1 VEQIPNAA
9 GQVSLFQHGDRS
21 SEIFHPP
28 SAVSKKL
35 HQRLKHSFDANGVFN
50 PGRLYSWL

>member
-1 VEQIPNAA
+1 
-9 GQVSLFQHGDRS
+9 
-21 SEIFHPP
+21 